1 MVLALHRTG
10 VVMKVLMNKNE
21 MARTLERLAYQ
32 ILEKYE
38 NLDDVVLVGIVRR
51 GVYLSNRV
59 ADILFEKTGR
69 KVIQGTLD
77 ISLYRDDWT
86 SLAAIPELTASD
98 IPVSIE
104 GKRVILIDDV
114 LYSGRT
120 VRAALEALQDYGRSC
135 SIDLLVLVDRGHRE
149 LPIYAAYVGKQV
161 NTAKSEQIDVLLEE
175 LDGIDEVRLLP
186 E

>member
-161 NTAKSEQIDVLLEE
+161 NTAKANRSTCFWKSWTESMK
-175 LDGIDEVRLLP
+175 
-186 E
+186 